1 MIKCSLF
8 DVGWKKPIKQYFQF
22 SLGYSVSFKFW
33 RYTRPTGLGHL
44 AESGQNLMHLYYFL
58 FSTVSSFRIQ
68 IRSQTEVG

>member
-1 MIKCSLF
+1 MIQCSLC

-33 RYTRPTGLGHL
+33 RYTRPTDLGHL
-44 AESGQNLMHLYYFL
+44 AESGQNLMHLCYFL
-58 FSTVSSFRIQ
+58 FLTVSSFRIQ